1 MSFTTALSGLNA
13 AANNLAVTGNNI
25 ANANTTGFK
34 KSRSEF
40 ADVYA
45 SSVGGVSSIQPGSG
59 VKVAEVAQQFS
70 QGNMDPTGNSLD
82 MGISGDGF
90 FTLAK
95 NPADLNSLVYSRA
108 GAFEVDK
115 SGLVVNPQGEALLA
129 YTPNGSTV
137 ADGFSQ
143 GVLKTVSLNIG
154 AGLPVSTTKVDIG
167 VNLDA
172 SKPAIIAPPAPVFDP
187 TNSITYTAQTSATVY
202 DSLGASHTLTTY
214 FVADGPAM
222 PPTTPPT
229 SNWTAHHYIDGGTF
243 PAPATATLS
252 FNSTGKLTAPDNG
265 QVQLAPYQPPSSA
278 GPITI
283 KMDYTNSTQLAQAF
297 SVNALKQDGLAA
309 GKLTGV
315 SVDNSGVI
323 FARFSN
329 GGSTPLGKVA
339 MTRFANPQGLAKLGD
354 TTWAQ
359 SSSSGAPIPGDAGEG
374 NFGTIQSGALE
385 QSNVDLTAQLVNLIT
400 AQQSYQ
406 ANAKTISTENT
417 IIDTIL
423 NIR

>member
-45 SSVGGVSSIQPGSG
+45 GSVGGVSRIQPGSG
-59 VKVAEVAQQFS
+59 VRVAEVAQQFS

-95 NPADLNSLVYSRA
+95 NPANLNALVYSRA

-129 YTPNGSTV
+129 YTPNGTTV

-154 AGLPVSTTKVDIG
+154 AGLPVSTTKVDIS

-172 SKPAIIAPPAPVFDP
+172 SKPAITKPFVP
-187 TNSITYTAQTSATVY
+187 TDSTTYTAQTSVSIY

-214 FVADGPAM
+214 FVAGATGA
-222 PPTTPPT
+222 PTR
-229 SNWTAHHYIDGGTF
+229 NWTAYHYITDVAPPVWIDDPPPPAVQLPVTMTF
-243 PAPATATLS
+243 DSTGRLNPATG
-252 FNSTGKLTAPDNG
+252 TGSVT
-265 QVQLAPYQPPSSA
+265 YQPTLPA
-278 GPITI
+278 GSI
-283 KMDYTNSTQLAQAF
+283 KAAMNYNGSTQLSSAF
-297 SVNALKQDGLAA
+297 SVDALKQNGLAA
-309 GKLTGV
+309 GKLTGI
-315 SVDNSGVI
+315 SIDNSGVI
-323 FARFSN
+323 FANFSN
-329 GGSTPLGKVA
+329 GASNPLGKVA
-339 MTRFANPQGLAKLGD
+339 LTRFVNPQGLAKLGD

-359 SSSSGAPIPGDAGEG
+359 SANSGAPIPGDAGEG
-374 NFGTIQSGALE
+374 NFGGIQSGALE
-385 QSNVDLTAQLVNLIT
+385 QSNVDLTAQLVNLIA

-406 ANAKTISTENT
+406 ANAKTIATENT
-417 IIDTIL
+417 VIDTIL

>member
-45 SSVGGVSSIQPGSG
+45 GSVGGVSRIQPGSG
-59 VKVAEVAQQFS
+59 VRVAEVAQQFS

-95 NPADLNSLVYSRA
+95 NPANLNALVYSRA

-129 YTPNGSTV
+129 YKPNGTTV

-143 GVLKTVSLNIG
+143 GVLTTVSLNTG
-154 AGLPVSTTKVDIG
+154 AGLPVATTKVDIN

-172 SKPAIIAPPAPVFDP
+172 SKGPPTNTTFDP
-187 TNSITYTAQTSATVY
+187 KKSDSYTAQTSVSIY

-214 FVADGPAM
+214 FVAGPVPLGAN
-222 PPTTPPT
+222 PRV
-229 SNWTAHHYIDGGTF
+229 WTAYHCITDNPANPVPVDNPVGTPVTMTF
-243 PAPATATLS
+243 D
-252 FNSTGKLTAPDNG
+252 STGKLTGPAK
-265 QVQLAPYQPPSSA
+265 
-278 GPITI
+278 GPIAYIPTPPAATI
-283 KMDYTNSTQLAQAF
+283 TAQMDYANSTQLTQAF
-297 SVNALKQDGLAA
+297 SVNGLTQNGLAA
-309 GKLTGV
+309 GKLTGI
-315 SVDNSGVI
+315 SIDSNGVI
-323 FARFSN
+323 FANFSN
-329 GGSTPLGKVA
+329 GGSNPLGKVA
-339 MTRFANPQGLAKLGD
+339 LTRFANPQGLAKLGD

-359 SSSSGAPIPGDAGEG
+359 SANSGVPIPGDAGEG
-374 NFGTIQSGALE
+374 NFGRIQSGALE

-406 ANAKTISTENT
+406 ANAKTIATENT
-417 IIDTIL
+417 IIDTVL